1 MADLDELLGQIP
13 VDQIAGRLG
22 VDRDAADG
30 AVQQALPGLLAGL
43 QHNVDTGAQGGEG
56 GLLSALQGHAGTGL
70 LDGGVNV
77 DDVDVADGEKIVSRA
92 FDGRPDAAAA
102 QLAGGSGGDLVS
114 KVLPLLAPIVMAFLA
129 KKMLSGGS
137 AAQGSTTDSSEGA
150 SGGLGGLLGGLLGG
164 GSGGGGLGGILGGLF
179 GGK

>member
-22 VDRDAADG
+22 IDQAEASG

-43 QHNVDTGAQGGEG
+43 QHNVDSGAQGGAG

-77 DDVDVADGEKIVSRA
+77 DDVDVADGEKIVSKA
-92 FDGRPDAAAA
+92 FDGQPDAAAA
-102 QLAGGSGGDLVS
+102 HLAGSGGGDVVK
-114 KVLPLLAPIVMAFLA
+114 KVLPYLAPIVMAFLA
-129 KKMLSGGS
+129 KKLTSGGS
-137 AAQGSTTDSSEGA
+137 GAQGTA
-150 SGGLGGLLGGLLGG
+150 SATSDDGGGLGGLLGGLLGG
-164 GSGGGGLGGILGGLF
+164 SSSGGGLGGILGGLF